1 MKLRERGTGNQS
13 STTPEKKLRVM
24 DDVFHKGKAWYYLTS
39 SEECE
44 VWNDTMMNGSAF
56 RFNGLFLIV
65 CTL

>member
-1 MKLRERGTGNQS
+1 
-13 STTPEKKLRVM
+13 M
-24 DDVFHKGKAWYYLTS
+24 DDVFHKGKAWYYLTT